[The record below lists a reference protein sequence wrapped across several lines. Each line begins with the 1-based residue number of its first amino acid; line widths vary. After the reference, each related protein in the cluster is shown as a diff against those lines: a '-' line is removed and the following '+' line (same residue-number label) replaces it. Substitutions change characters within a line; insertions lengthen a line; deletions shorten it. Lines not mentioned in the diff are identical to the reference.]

1 MISLDKCNESCDS
14 VDDLSCKICFPN
26 KTKSVNVK
34 VFNMITKI
42 NETKTLIKHISCN
55 YKFKFDNTTCNL
67 NQKWNNE
74 TCQYEYN
81 NIVNAQKNIIEILAN
96 AFENG
101 KNSKSIV
108 DESVIVCYE
117 IIDITTNVPKI
128 VRNTLSIYSNDKKIY
143 KKI

>member
-1 MISLDKCNESCDS
+1 MISLGKCNESCDS
-14 VDDLSCKICFPN
+14 IDDLSWKICFPN
-26 KTKSVNVK
+26 KAKSLNVK

-42 NETKTLIKHISCN
+42 NETKTFIKHISCN
-55 YKFKFDNTTCNL
+55 YKFKFDNATCNL

-81 NIVNAQKNIIEILAN
+81 NLVNAQKIIIGILAN

-108 DESVIVCYE
+108 DESAIVCYE

-128 VRNTLSIYSNDKKIY
+128 VTNTFINIFKW
-143 KKI
+143 

>member
-1 MISLDKCNESCDS
+1 MISLGKCNESCDS
-14 VDDLSCKICFPN
+14 VDDLSWKICFPN

-128 VRNTLSIYSNDKKIY
+128 VTNTLSIYSNDKKIY
-143 KKI
+143 KTI